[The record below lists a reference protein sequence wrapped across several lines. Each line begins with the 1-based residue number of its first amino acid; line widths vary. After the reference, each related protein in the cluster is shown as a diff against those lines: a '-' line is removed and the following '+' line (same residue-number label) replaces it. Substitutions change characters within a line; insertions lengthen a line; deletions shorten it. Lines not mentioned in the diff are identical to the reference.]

1 VPPPCATATTITLHP
16 VRCAIINGGEWSRG
30 VQSRGRHEFAIGLVI
45 LAHLLFFHE
54 VGDDDDVAVIGQP
67 KKTVVR
73 GVASSSSE
81 DRSTTGNPLEDSLCS
96 YIAYGG
102 PWDEPSGE
110 EVGGGEDKDGDEG
123 GVDVSLDE
131 GDEAL
136 TYTLERLIPLLTT
149 MEVEWRKWGTLRKEE
164 VEKSKM

>member
-1 VPPPCATATTITLHP
+1 
-16 VRCAIINGGEWSRG
+16 
-30 VQSRGRHEFAIGLVI
+30 
-45 LAHLLFFHE
+45 
-54 VGDDDDVAVIGQP
+54 
-67 KKTVVR
+67 VVR

-96 YIAYGG
+96 YIAYDG